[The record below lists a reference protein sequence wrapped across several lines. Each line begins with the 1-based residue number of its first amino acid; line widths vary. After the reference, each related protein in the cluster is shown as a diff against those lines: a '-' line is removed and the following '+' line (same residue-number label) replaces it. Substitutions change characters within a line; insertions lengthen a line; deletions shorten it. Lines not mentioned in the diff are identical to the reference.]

1 MADYNKARTIEP
13 DYASANPAFF
23 YSALCEGRIGQA
35 DMFRAI
41 ELGIDTMQVDY
52 AVSNADHLP

>member
-1 MADYNKARTIEP
+1 M
-13 DYASANPAFF
+13 
-23 YSALCEGRIGQA
+23 GQA